1 MVSQSVKI
9 KEHKFRWKR
18 IHSSVYKCS
27 QATLHLKLRGFGLES
42 TLKEIAQSLTEFLA
56 IKCIKKKLYFFL

>member
-18 IHSSVYKCS
+18 IHSSVYECS

-42 TLKEIAQSLTEFLA
+42 TLKEIAESLTAFLA
-56 IKCIKKKLYFFL
+56 LKCMEKKFHFFL